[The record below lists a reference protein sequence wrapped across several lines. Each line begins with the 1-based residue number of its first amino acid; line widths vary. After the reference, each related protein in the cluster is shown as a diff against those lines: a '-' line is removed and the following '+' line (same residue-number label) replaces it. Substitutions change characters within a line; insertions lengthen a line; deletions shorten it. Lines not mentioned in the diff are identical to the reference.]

1 MIYSYCKRCRMES
14 LGDVCSGCGKRAAA
28 ACQRDKWSVASVP
41 LADSRAWRTSFFALL
56 GAAALLLAAVFG
68 LEAVF
73 GGPVRVT
80 LLLQSAFIRVTLAF
94 AAVGLA
100 VVFLF
105 LLIQGRET
113 NVFTLD
119 SQGAHQHTW
128 HGPQKWKSW
137 ARLQSADPAKDIPQQ
152 DGSVMHLSQERHLLW
167 QDVVSVKYR
176 PARSAILLYHTPHC
190 APLVLKLPAGE
201 YDLAAAYVGK
211 YCKGK

>member
-14 LGDVCSGCGKRAAA
+14 PGDVCAGCGKRAAA
-28 ACQRDKWSVASVP
+28 ASQRDKWSVASVP
-41 LADSRAWRTSFFALL
+41 LADSRAWRTSVLALL
-56 GAAALLLAAVFG
+56 GAAVLMLLTVFG
-68 LEAVF
+68 LEAMY
-73 GGPVRVT
+73 GGPARVR
-80 LLLQSAFIRVTLAF
+80 LLWQSALIRVTLAF
-94 AAVGLA
+94 VPVGLA

-119 SQGAHQHTW
+119 SLGAHQYTW

-152 DGSVMHLSQERHLLW
+152 DGSVMHLSQERHMLW
-167 QDVVSVKYR
+167 QDVVSMQYR
-176 PARSAILLYHTPHC
+176 PARSVILLYHTPRC